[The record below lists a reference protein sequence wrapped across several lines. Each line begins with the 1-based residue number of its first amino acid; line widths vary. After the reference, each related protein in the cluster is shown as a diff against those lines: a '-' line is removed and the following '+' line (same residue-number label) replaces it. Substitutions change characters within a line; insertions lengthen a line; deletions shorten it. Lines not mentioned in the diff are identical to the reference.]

1 VNRTEHQ
8 LEQLIAPTV
17 EGLGCDLWGIEY
29 FPQGKRSMLR
39 VYIDTPNGVSVDDC
53 ERVSHQVSGV
63 LDVENP
69 IGASYTLEVSSPGFD
84 RVLFRPE
91 QYLAN
96 VGEEIDLRLKFPV
109 EGRRK
114 ITGRLTGMKNAELL
128 LHTNGK
134 ELALPIEQVH
144 RARVVPQIE

>member
-17 EGLGCDLWGIEY
+17 EGLGCELWGVEY
-29 FPQGKRSMLR
+29 FPRGKRSMLR
-39 VYIDTPNGVSVDDC
+39 VYIDTPDGVSVDDC
-53 ERVSHQVSGV
+53 ERVSHQVSSV

-69 IGASYTLEVSSPGFD
+69 IGAGYTLEVSSPGLD

-96 VGEEIDLRLKFPV
+96 LGEEVDVRLKFPV

-114 ITGRLTGMKNAELL
+114 ITGRLTGMKNTEVL
-128 LHTNGK
+128 LHIDGK
-134 ELALPIEQVH
+134 ELALPFEQVQK
-144 RARVVPQIE
+144 ARVVPQIE